1 MKNNEHRKSRKN
13 RNYIRYGRDF
23 MGQLAPGGG
32 CVEHGNGSK
41 AWTGRDAGGYVPHD
55 GDADG

>member
-1 MKNNEHRKSRKN
+1 
-13 RNYIRYGRDF
+13 